1 MLNTALV
8 LFVVWLS
15 SRLPLGYFKIFPF
28 KSDGCVNGNPR
39 TDYFSWSVL
48 GIDSALKSKKG
59 NPHTGGFYRVHS
71 SLPHALRRRDKQ
83 GDVTMN
89 QRNTAI
95 TVTSKQKVSGM
106 SGVGESQAAAD
117 FRLEKIPAAADRM
130 CISIAQAYR
139 EIKAGRLGTIVK
151 VGARSSALR
160 SADVDR
166 WIMDRLI
173 ESQGRAQGDAA

>member
-1 MLNTALV
+1 
-8 LFVVWLS
+8 
-15 SRLPLGYFKIFPF
+15 
-28 KSDGCVNGNPR
+28 
-39 TDYFSWSVL
+39 
-48 GIDSALKSKKG
+48 
-59 NPHTGGFYRVHS
+59 
-71 SLPHALRRRDKQ
+71 
-83 GDVTMN
+83 MN

-95 TVTSKQKVSGM
+95 TVTSKQRGAGP
-106 SGVGESQAAAD
+106 SGVGESQAAPPVD

-130 CISIAQAYR
+130 CISLAQAYR
-139 EIKAGRLGTIVK
+139 EIKAGRLGAIVK